1 MKQAPNWF
9 PKVHRMPSEWV
20 QPDTFPDLSGYDEIA
35 IDLETRDPGIK
46 DAGPGYFRK
55 NGEVVGIAIAVDG
68 WEAYYPIAHE
78 TPPNMDKELV
88 TRWLRKQ
95 CSYESVNYIFHN
107 AFYDVGWLTTMD
119 IDIKGKIIDTL
130 IAAPIVD
137 ENRFRFDLNSLAK
150 DYLKE
155 SKSETQLREAAKM
168 WGLDPK
174 ADLWKLPAS
183 HVGTY
188 AEQDAAVTLRL
199 WHHLKKE
206 ITAQNL
212 VNIFALETDL
222 FPVLFEMKRKGV
234 RINLDKA
241 EVIKNDLQEQEKKL
255 LQSIK
260 KLAGTSVEIWAA
272 TSVAKAFDALS
283 IPYNRT
289 ETGKPSFDKN
299 FLSSHDSPL
308 AQMVVKAREI
318 NKARTTFIDSILKH
332 SHRGRIHAEIHQ
344 MRSDQGGTVTGRF
357 SYSNPNLQQIPAR
370 NQIIGPMIRSLFIP
384 EKNHQ
389 WGIFDYSQQ
398 EPRLIAHYA
407 SIKSFTGASKFVE
420 AYQEDDTTDFHQLVA
435 DMADIGRKQ
444 AKTINL
450 GLFYGM
456 GKGKLMSQLGVDL
469 ETATELLTAY
479 HERVPFVKKLMN
491 DTMNKAGSK
500 GYLRTLLGRK
510 CRFELWEPSN
520 EWGSKALPFKEA
532 KNEYGGESMI
542 KRAWTYKALNRLIQG
557 SAADQTK
564 QAMVDLHKEGYTAHI
579 QVHDELDFSIASEK
593 DSANIKDIMENCVEL
608 LVPSKVD
615 VELGESWGDA
625 GA

>member
-150 DYLKE
+150 DYLQE